1 MHCTSS
7 GGSKK
12 ITKHRFAR
20 AQQASLDVKV
30 DKNPHTTKVFRRFSV
45 DSVHARIR
53 SFSLHTTLFF
63 CCFVV
68 VVSSAAPVNWER
80 QAFMRAT
87 GILWQLKDGGR
98 SNWVLKC
105 HTVEPPV
112 SDHPQREYNY
122 SQTLLC
128 GHPVTSNM
136 DTSLLRDKLLCS
148 WGKKAKFNPLNTVT
162 PR

>member
-1 MHCTSS
+1 M
-7 GGSKK
+7 
-12 ITKHRFAR
+12 KHRFAR

-63 CCFVV
+63 CCCCFQC
-68 VVSSAAPVNWER
+68 STCKLGK

-105 HTVEPPV
+105 LTVEPPL

>member
-1 MHCTSS
+1 MHCISS

-87 GILWQLKDGGR
+87 GILWHLKDGGR

-105 HTVEPPV
+105 LTVEPPV

-122 SQTLLC
+122 SQNLLC
-128 GHPVTSNM
+128 GHPVTSIWTPHYYGTNCFVPGE
-136 DTSLLRDKLLCS
+136 RKLNLTR
-148 WGKKAKFNPLNTVT
+148 LI
-162 PR
+162 R